1 MFGSPKLW
9 QSERPMTDPRAAAI
23 TARLMGTRKYRDLY
37 EPTLE
42 RISQWATE
50 RYPSDRGAEKAAK
63 RKLHQAYG
71 AYITPRLTG
80 RVEALME
87 SLPPGGSPDEL
98 KPACRRILECH
109 ASTRERLDYVEE
121 LYRDIEQVI
130 GRPSSVLDLAS
141 GLNPFTLP
149 WMALAPGASYRC
161 VDIDCRLMGLV
172 NRMLCCLPG
181 DNSAVCGD
189 VLISIPSGDSEVVL
203 LLKALT
209 CLERQQ
215 PGVSAGFLS
224 ELKADHVVVS
234 FPTRSLGGRT
244 PGMAAH
250 YDEIMCHL
258 IAKLGWHAT
267 TLRYPSETVHLL
279 ETPRRQMGL

>member
-1 MFGSPKLW
+1 MA
-9 QSERPMTDPRAAAI
+9 DPRALAI
-23 TARLMGTRKYRDLY
+23 TARLTGTRKYRDLY

-42 RISQWATE
+42 RISQWAIE
-50 RYPSDRGAEKAAK
+50 RYPSDRVAEKAAK

-71 AYITPRLTG
+71 AYITPRLIS
-80 RVEALME
+80 RVEALIE
-87 SLPPGGSPDEL
+87 SLPPRPTLDEL

-130 GRPSSVLDLAS
+130 GQPSSVLDLAS

-161 VDIDCRLMGLV
+161 VDIDCRLVGLV
-172 NRMLCCLPG
+172 NRMLCRLPG

-189 VLISIPSGDSEVVL
+189 VLISIPSGDFEVVL

-209 CLERQQ
+209 CLEQQQ
-215 PGVSAGFLS
+215 PGVSVGFLS
-224 ELKADHVVVS
+224 QLRADHVVVS
-234 FPTRSLGGRT
+234 FPTRSLGGRN
-244 PGMAAH
+244 PSMAAH
-250 YDEIMCHL
+250 YDEILCDL
-258 IAKLGWHAT
+258 IAKLGWTAT
-267 TLRYPSETVHLL
+267 TLRYPSETFYLL
-279 ETPRRQMGL
+279 KTPRRQLGL

>member
-1 MFGSPKLW
+1 
-9 QSERPMTDPRAAAI
+9 MTDPRALAI

-42 RISQWATE
+42 RISQWAVE
-50 RYPSDRGAEKAAK
+50 RYPSDRAAEKAAK

-71 AYITPRLTG
+71 AYVTPRLIS
-80 RVEALME
+80 RVEAMIE
-87 SLPPGGSPDEL
+87 SLPPSPTFDEL
-98 KPACRRILECH
+98 RPACRRILECH
-109 ASTRERLDYVEE
+109 ASTRERLDSLEE

-130 GRPSSVLDLAS
+130 GRPRSVLDLAS

-172 NRMLCCLPG
+172 NRMFCLMPG

-189 VLISIPSGDSEVVL
+189 VLISIPSGDSQVVL

-215 PGVSAGFLS
+215 PGVSAGFLNQ
-224 ELKADHVVVS
+224 LRADHVVVS
-234 FPTRSLGGRT
+234 FPTRSLGGRN
-244 PGMAAH
+244 PGMVAH
-250 YDEIMCHL
+250 YDEIVCDL
-258 IAKLGWHAT
+258 IAKLGWTAT
-267 TLRYPSETVHLL
+267 TLRYPFETVYLL
-279 ETPRRQMGL
+279 ETLLARR

>member
-1 MFGSPKLW
+1 
-9 QSERPMTDPRAAAI
+9 MTDPRALAI
-23 TARLMGTRKYRDLY
+23 AARLRDTRKYRHLH

-42 RISQWATE
+42 RISQWVIE
-50 RYPSDRGAEKAAK
+50 RYPSDRAAEKAAK

-71 AYITPRLTG
+71 AYITPRLIS
-80 RVEALME
+80 RAE
-87 SLPPGGSPDEL
+87 SLIAGLPPNPTLDEL

-109 ASTRERLDYVEE
+109 ASTRERLDFLDQ

-130 GRPSSVLDLAS
+130 GRPRSVLDLAS

-161 VDIDCRLMGLV
+161 VDIDCRLADLV
-172 NRMLCCLPG
+172 NRMLCRLPG
-181 DNSAVCGD
+181 DNSAACGD
-189 VLISIPSGDSEVVL
+189 VLVSIPPGDFDVVL
-203 LLKALT
+203 LFKALT

-215 PGVSAGFLS
+215 PGVSEGFFSQLR
-224 ELKADHVVVS
+224 ADHVVVS
-234 FPTRSLGGRT
+234 FPTRSLGGRK

-250 YDEIMCHL
+250 YDEIMCDL
-258 IAKLGWHAT
+258 IAKLGWTAT
-267 TLRYPSETVHLL
+267 TLRIPSETVYLL